1 MAFKNNETS
10 QEFPGCES
18 LSDED
23 TFYLERG
30 NGVATGSER
39 EQRMNAAIAAAK
51 GSLKKLAIERAKDVS
66 PPR

>member
-1 MAFKNNETS
+1 MPYPNNETS

-23 TFYLERG
+23 MFYLERG

-39 EQRMNAAIAAAK
+39 EQRMDAAIAAAK
-51 GSLKKLAIERAKDVS
+51 KQLKRLAMERAKDD
-66 PPR
+66 